1 MPQERVTSL
10 TQSCATAAAKRR
22 WLPGMLMVAV
32 VYGDSSAGQR
42 LDYAEKR
49 QIVRQ
54 VRKRALGRGC
64 GCVHAVFAATPI

>member
-1 MPQERVTSL
+1 
-10 TQSCATAAAKRR
+10 
-22 WLPGMLMVAV
+22 MLMVAV

-64 GCVHAVFAATPI
+64 GCAHAVFAATPI

>member
-10 TQSCATAAAKRR
+10 TQSCATATAKR
-22 WLPGMLMVAV
+22 WLFRTLMVAV